1 MNQKRK
7 DMLLIIAFPIVLT
20 TGILLI
26 PIVPDYA
33 NHDLAARAVDLT
45 ARWFVG
51 HILSAVAFGL
61 GVLAVGAIDRSLGSF
76 STSLPSPI
84 LLFIAVGASLY
95 AAGLGADGIG
105 PIAVKSAGLSPTIF
119 FDGSG
124 WWVIS
129 LFVAGTLFFGIGLI
143 TMVLFLIQSGLLSR
157 PFRYIAFISALV
169 FAVAPAIPSGWALY
183 GVAVAVIGVF
193 VPIAISIGAKSD
205 PPADSRLSASE

>member
-1 MNQKRK
+1 
-7 DMLLIIAFPIVLT
+7 MLTI
-20 TGILLI
+20 GILLI
-26 PIVPDYA
+26 PVVPDYA

-51 HILSAVAFGL
+51 HILLAVAFGL
-61 GVLAVGAIDRSLGSF
+61 GLLAVCAIDRSLGSF

-124 WWVIS
+124 WWVTG

-143 TMVLFLIQSGLLSR
+143 TMVLFLIRSGLLSG

-193 VPIAISIGAKSD
+193 VPIAVSVGREA
-205 PPADSRLSASE
+205 